1 MKIFSIININLC
13 LYGEKNYKEDIY
25 MSKKNNKRKFK
36 NMKKKMKKNHQTA
49 VRKFSANEKK
59 NIIHGSN
66 IEAYSDKLPKRYLE
80 ELEGRLKLIKHK
92 IENYSTD
99 DAGNIDCFLDVF
111 GDYVI
116 YNEDRGKYYYWTGL
130 LWHEDK
136 GKKIE
141 LWAQTVMRMRR
152 DLTFEKLK
160 KLEEDDRTRALESHA
175 KRCCNV
181 RSVKAVVEGAK
192 ALLAYN
198 DNIFDKKPYLLN
210 TLSGTVNLKD
220 GSIHQH
226 NSKDYI
232 TKLVPVRIGETGNP
246 KLFKKFMEDTFNEDE
261 LIDYV
266 LRLLGYCIT
275 GETREQVIHFL
286 VGNGANGKSTLISLI
301 LYLLQSYARVIPSKV
316 LVSAE
321 RAGAPSS
328 EIAQLPHIR
337 LVNCSEMNC
346 TDVLN
351 EGKIKVMS
359 SGEVLAARELHCPAF
374 TFEPEFKCLIDT
386 NYLPIINGTDHGIWR
401 RIRVI
406 PFKHTVSKDKL
417 NKNLLKELKREKEE
431 ILCLLIKY
439 AVKYYKEGL
448 EPCESVEKE
457 TKKYRRSQDTIGA
470 FVEACIKKE
479 EGASVRARELH
490 KAYEEFCEEN
500 FLTAKNETQFGK
512 DFAALGYK
520 KGKDKISRKYLDIK
534 LKPSA

>member
-1 MKIFSIININLC
+1 MS
-13 LYGEKNYKEDIY
+13 EKEL
-25 MSKKNNKRKFK
+25 KKFFENA
-36 NMKKKMKKNHQTA
+36 KKKMKKVHQPD
-49 VRKFSANEKK
+49 VRKFSANEKE

-66 IEAYSDKLPKRYLE
+66 IEAYSDKLPKRYLK
-80 ELEGRLKLIKHK
+80 ELEGRLNLIKHR
-92 IENYSTD
+92 IEHYSTD

-116 YNEDRGKYYYWTGL
+116 YDEDKGKYFYWTGL
-130 LWHEDK
+130 LWHEDR
-136 GKKIE
+136 GKRIE
-141 LWAQTVMRMRR
+141 LWAQTAMRMRR
-152 DLTFEKLK
+152 DLTFKKLK
-160 KLEEDDRTRALESHA
+160 KLDENDHTRALKLHA

-181 RSVKAVVEGAK
+181 RSVKAVVEGVK
-192 ALLAYN
+192 PLLAYN
-198 DNIFDKKPYLLN
+198 NNIFDKKPYLLN
-210 TLSGTVNLKD
+210 TLNGTVNLKD
-220 GSIHQH
+220 GSIHPH
-226 NSKDYI
+226 NRKDYI
-232 TKLVPVRIGETGNP
+232 TKLVPVRVGETDNP
-246 KLFKKFMEDTFNEDE
+246 KLFKQFMEDTFKDDE

-275 GETREQVIHFL
+275 GETCEQVIHFL
-286 VGNGANGKSTLISLI
+286 VGNGANGKSTLISLLLFI
-301 LYLLQSYARVIPSKV
+301 LHTYAKVIPSKV

-328 EIAQLPHIR
+328 EIAQLSHIR

-406 PFKHTVSKDKL
+406 PFNYTVSKDKL
-417 NKNLLKELKREKEE
+417 NKNLLKELKREKEA

-439 AVKYYKEGL
+439 AVKYYKQGL
-448 EPCESVEKE
+448 EPCERVEKE

-479 EGASVRARELH
+479 EGSSVRARELH
-490 KAYEEFCEEN
+490 KAYKEFCEEN

-520 KGKDKISRKYLDIK
+520 RGKDKISRKYLDIK
-534 LKPSA
+534 LKVSA